1 MAVLTTSPG
10 LDPTNHKKSMH
21 RQSVFLHC
29 DDAVKFG
36 GGLRSTGHNFSF
48 AAALAESFLQA
59 GEGLKHWAQRPSIW
73 RQQAWLSP
81 GSICRDVYPLCLKHP
96 KAIGINKNHRR
107 IQTVYS
113 LPMFHNAAW
122 CRRMQNGFVI
132 ASCGLW
138 PPVERTPGRWPGC
151 HVVSCVVRKTMW

>member
-10 LDPTNHKKSMH
+10 LDPTNRKKSMH

-36 GGLRSTGHNFSF
+36 GGLLS
-48 AAALAESFLQA
+48 LQRLPSHFCWWRA
-59 GEGLKHWAQRPSIW
+59 GLKHWAQRPSIW
-73 RQQAWLSP
+73 RQQAWLCP
-81 GSICRDVYPLCLKHP
+81 GSICRDVYLLCLKHP
-96 KAIGINKNHRR
+96 KAIGINKNHRS

-113 LPMFHNAAW
+113 LPMFRNAAW
-122 CRRMQNGFVI
+122 LCRRMQNGFVI